1 VNRQTSFE
9 AKLPSKRKL
18 PMLVVSPHLISRAV
32 FKSHI
37 QELHHTHTRSLVLE
51 FLIDD
56 KNFEVSYV
64 NHSLVKHVL
73 EAGSA
78 CA

>member
-1 VNRQTSFE
+1 MNRQTSSK

-18 PMLVVSPHLISRAV
+18 PILVVSAHLVSRAV
-32 FKSHI
+32 FKSCTI
-37 QELHHTHTRSLVLE
+37 LIFDLW

-56 KNFEVSYV
+56 KNLEVSYG

>member
-1 VNRQTSFE
+1 
-9 AKLPSKRKL
+9 
-18 PMLVVSPHLISRAV
+18 
-32 FKSHI
+32 
-37 QELHHTHTRSLVLE
+37 LHHTHSRSLVS

-56 KNFEVSYV
+56 KNLEVSYV

-78 CA
+78 CAWEFAHLIEEPRTYASDGFIY